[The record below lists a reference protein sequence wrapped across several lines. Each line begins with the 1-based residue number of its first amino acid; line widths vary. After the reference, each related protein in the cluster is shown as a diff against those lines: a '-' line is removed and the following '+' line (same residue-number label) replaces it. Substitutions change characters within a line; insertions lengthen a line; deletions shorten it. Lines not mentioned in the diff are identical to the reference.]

1 MHFIVHALVVLLLV
15 LPNIEVVIEED
26 DVDAV
31 VTCADKLISRADL
44 HLVDA
49 LDVVKIVV
57 GFNDLFGLSVQDFN
71 DSILSQNEEFLF
83 P

>member
-31 VTCADKLISRADL
+31 VTCADELISRANL

-49 LDVVKIVV
+49 LDIVKIVV